1 MESESYDLIVIGA
14 GAGGLQAA
22 EFAAK
27 LGAKVGLV
35 EKRRLGGDC
44 TWTGCVPSKALL
56 HVAKVAETA
65 RKAAHFGLLDQ
76 PRQVDME
83 RVRAYVGKAI
93 ADVHERE
100 TQDLSNL
107 QGLEVILGEA
117 QFIDTHTVSVGD
129 RTITS
134 RRFVI
139 ATGARPIIPSVPG
152 LSGVRFFT
160 HERIFDNDRLP
171 ERLLVLGAGPVGMEL
186 AQAYARLGARVAVV
200 DEDLLPR
207 EEPEVRKVMAKVFAR
222 EGIECVFGLATAVSQ
237 DDGQISLQVGSSEEK
252 LRGDMLLVAAGRRP
266 NVDGLNLGKAGV
278 SHDQHGI
285 HVDENLRTSA
295 RHIYA
300 AGDCL
305 GGPKFTHLAAWQG
318 YKAARNALL
327 PGSSSGTGDV
337 VPMTTFTDPEIARVG
352 LGELAARE
360 KFGDRVRTTR
370 WDMARVDRA
379 VIDGAR
385 DGFIKIVHQTDGT
398 LLGATIVAANAGE
411 LITEFVLGLRHR
423 LKVGDLAGAMH
434 AYPTYSSGVQMLAAE
449 IATEDF
455 LASVTGKLVCRMSGF
470 AT

>member
-1 MESESYDLIVIGA
+1 
-14 GAGGLQAA
+14 
-22 EFAAK
+22 
-27 LGAKVGLV
+27 
-35 EKRRLGGDC
+35 
-44 TWTGCVPSKALL
+44 
-56 HVAKVAETA
+56 
-65 RKAAHFGLLDQ
+65 
-76 PRQVDME
+76 
-83 RVRAYVGKAI
+83 
-93 ADVHERE
+93 
-100 TQDLSNL
+100 
-107 QGLEVILGEA
+107 
-117 QFIDTHTVSVGD
+117 
-129 RTITS
+129 
-134 RRFVI
+134 
-139 ATGARPIIPSVPG
+139 
-152 LSGVRFFT
+152 VRFFT